1 MRGRTLA
8 AIAEGDEERWSHT
21 IAAADVDAFA
31 AVSGDDNPLH
41 HDEAYARSQGFR
53 GRVVHGM
60 LLGAWLSRVLGTI
73 FPGPGVLWLSQ
84 SIRFARAVYVGDSV
98 EVVVRVTH
106 KADALRVLVLDTTVL
121 GPDGQAVLSG
131 EARTMMLPVDR
142 TPPWNE
148 LVAIVTGGGRGIGAA
163 VARTLG
169 ARGARVVVNYR
180 SAAEDA
186 GQVAADVTRAGG
198 EGLAVQGDVATK
210 EGALALVDAA
220 QERWGRVDAIVNNA
234 TPPIERKPFEEL
246 EWDEIDRYW
255 KTYVQSAF
263 TLTRAALPGMKERGF
278 GRIVHTL
285 TSAMWGTPPTG
296 TAGYVAAKSGLWGMA
311 KAMAVELGPHGI
323 TVNAVSPSAVMTD
336 QWEDT
341 AESRRRALA
350 LSLPVQRLATPEEVA
365 GTVVFL
371 LGPEGGYLTGANVP
385 VAGGEVM

>member
-21 IAAADVDAFA
+21 ISAADVDAFA
-31 AVSGDDNPLH
+31 AASGDDNPLH
-41 HDEAYARSQGFR
+41 MDDAYARSQGFR

-60 LLGAWLSRVLGTI
+60 LLGAWLSRMLGTL
-73 FPGPGVLWLSQ
+73 FPGPGVLWLAQ
-84 SIRFARAVYVGDSV
+84 SIRFARAVYVGDTV

-106 KADALRVLVLDTTVL
+106 KSEALRALVLDTTVI
-121 GPDGQAVLSG
+121 GPEGQAVLSG

-142 TPPWNE
+142 TPAWNE
-148 LVAIVTGGGRGIGAA
+148 IVAIVTGGGRGIGAA
-163 VARTLG
+163 VARALG
-169 ARGARVVVNYR
+169 ERGARVVVNYR
-180 SAAEDA
+180 SAAQDA
-186 GQVAADVTRAGG
+186 DRVAADVTGAGG
-198 EGLAVQGDVATK
+198 EGLAVQGDVATR

-234 TPPIERKPFEEL
+234 TPPIERKPLEEL

-255 KTYVQSAF
+255 NTYVQSAF

-278 GRIVHTL
+278 GRIVHML
-285 TSAMWGTPPTG
+285 TSAVWGTPPTG
-296 TAGYVAAKSGLWGMA
+296 NAGYVAAKSGLWGVA

-336 QWEDT
+336 QWEEAGDN
-341 AESRRRALA
+341 RRRALA
-350 LSLPVQRLATPEEVA
+350 MSLPVQRLATPEEVA
-365 GTVVFL
+365 GTVIFL
-371 LGPEGGYLTGANVP
+371 IGPDGGYLTGANVP